1 MAEGCSRS
9 YLSCTSRNISS
20 LWELEPGDH
29 IRVRGELGEFI
40 DAAIDTY
47 GSDLKIYTHHMLVV
61 AVVDSSHITVIHKTV
76 GGVLEETREYQ
87 PKDITVLDYDCV
99 YAGEKAIQ
107 RARERMIQSYDL
119 VFSNCEHFVTEVKT
133 GEKQSIQVRTAVKI
147 GVGAAI
153 GVGVMATVVGLW
165 YAFSGS
171 SKRRD
176 SDSDSEQDDH
186 DSIQRQYA

>member
-40 DAAIDTY
+40 DTY
-47 GSDLKIYTHHMLVV
+47 SSDLKIYTHHMLVV
-61 AVVDSSHITVIHKTV
+61 AVVDSSHVAVIHKTKY
-76 GGVLEETREYQ
+76 GVLEETLEYR
-87 PKDITVLDYDCV
+87 PKDITVLDYDCG
-99 YAGEKAIQ
+99 YTGKKAIQ
-107 RARERMIQSYDL
+107 RARERKMQSYNL
-119 VFSNCEHFVTEVKT
+119 MFSNCEHFVTEVKT
-133 GEKQSIQVRTAVKI
+133 GEKQSIQVRTAVKV

-153 GVGVMATVVGLW
+153 GIGIMAGVVGGLL
-165 YAFSGS
+165 YAFSES

-176 SDSDSEQDDH
+176 SGSDSEDDH
-186 DSIQRQYA
+186 PRTDHQYA